1 MNIPDLLV
9 AAKGAYEL
17 VAVGI
22 AARDDAKVSEAMSE
36 LRQKL
41 WDASAMGFSQME
53 KLHGLELEAQTLRMK
68 LANAERGLEDLKRQM
83 EDEANYQLA
92 EVRTGVWA
100 RVLVEDIEK
109 PVQRRPNFCPT
120 CYSAGR
126 KTPLQYREAETGV
139 PNRLHCPVQTG
150 HTLTLGGE
158 LPLPPAPDS
167 WY

>member
-1 MNIPDLLV
+1 MNFPDAL
-9 AAKGAYEL
+9 AAVQATYAVLAGAL
-17 VAVGI
+17 
-22 AARDDAKVSEAMSE
+22 AARDDAKVKAAMADLQQQLWEASSIN
-36 LRQKL
+36 L
-41 WDASAMGFSQME
+41 SQLQL
-53 KLHGLELEAQTLRMK
+53 LHRLELETQELRVQA
-68 LANAERGLEDLKRQM
+68 ANAVRDLEDVKAKAA
-83 EDEANYQLA
+83 DEAKYHLA

-109 PVQRRPNFCPT
+109 PVERRPNFCPT
-120 CYSAGR
+120 CYTAGR